1 MIGDY
6 AFQYCAALRTISI
19 PNSVT
24 SLGKSVFVFCSSLES
39 VEIPNSIT
47 IISSDL
53 FGACASLKNVVIP
66 TSVTSIE
73 THAFSGCSSLQEIVL
88 PHSIGSIGY
97 YAFGESGLK
106 SITIPNSIVT
116 IAKSVF
122 YNSGDLTSL
131 IFEDGE
137 ANISVL
143 SYAFSAC
150 PLKNVHFGRQFDFT
164 CVPRSSLETISFG
177 ENITSISNGA
187 FKDSSNLSTVISYNP
202 VPPTTDDTFSSKT
215 YIDGSLYVPESAIDA
230 YASAPGWK
238 DFWEINSLD
247 NYNAVSSIYA
257 DSDASFSVSD
267 GTLHIVGDAPVCVVA
282 INGSVVYS
290 GRGNCDID
298 LNKGLYVVVIG
309 DKASKVAVR

>member
-1 MIGDY
+1 LKSVI
-6 AFQYCAALRTISI
+6 I
-19 PNSVT
+19 PNTVT
-24 SLGKSVFVFCSSLES
+24 TIGRCAFRYDTSLES
-39 VEIPNSIT
+39 IN
-47 IISSDL
+47 
-53 FGACASLKNVVIP
+53 
-66 TSVTSIE
+66 
-73 THAFSGCSSLQEIVL
+73 L
-88 PHSIGSIGY
+88 PHSLIRIVIG
-97 YAFGESGLK
+97 AFENSGLT
-106 SITIPNSIVT
+106 SLTIPNTVT
-116 IAKSVF
+116 TIESSAISSCA
-122 YNSGDLTSL
+122 NLTSL
-131 IFEDGE
+131 IFEDGDKG
-137 ANISVL
+137 ISL
-143 SYAFSAC
+143 SNVFSYDL

-164 CVPRSSLETISFG
+164 CVPRSSLETVSFG

-215 YIDGSLYVPESAIDA
+215 YIDGTLYVPESAIDA

-267 GTLHIVGDAPVCVVA
+267 GTLHIVGDAPVRVVA

-290 GRGNCDID
+290 GRGNCDIN

-309 DKASKVAVR
+309 GKASKVAVR